1 MVCDFSD
8 IKSFLDNDGRLISFP
23 SKHKKKL
30 TALWYLAGKIEPGWQ
45 YSEPEINSL
54 LDEWT
59 VFRDHATLRRELY
72 NKMLLNR
79 TADCNRYW
87 KPERIPEPEEFIEK
101 YV

>member
-1 MVCDFSD
+1 MINDLSD
-8 IKSFLDNDGRLISFP
+8 IKPFLDNDGRLISFP

-30 TALWYLAGKIEPGWQ
+30 AALWYLAGKIEFGRQ
-45 YSEPEINSL
+45 YTEPEINSL

-59 VFRDHATLRRELY
+59 VFSDHATLRRELY

-79 TADCNRYW
+79 TNDCKRYW
-87 KPERIPEPEEFIEK
+87 KPESIPTLDEFIEK